1 MCLCDFYQRRIFKHL
16 ILPALSQRGIRHV
29 LDMIFFQPFMFSA
42 ALAEQMGLNLIDC
55 GNHLVELNQI
65 NQAIRVEVRY
75 TDSPDFSILIQL
87 FQFPPRGIV
96 VSERPVEQHQIEI
109 TGFQFFQ

>member
-1 MCLCDFYQRRIFKHL
+1 
-16 ILPALSQRGIRHV
+16 
-29 LDMIFFQPFMFSA
+29 MIFFQPFMFSA
-42 ALAEQMGLNLIDC
+42 ALAEQVGFNLID
-55 GNHLVELNQI
+55 GRWYLIKLNQI

-75 TDSPDFSILIQL
+75 ADGPDFPLLIQL

-96 VSERPVEQHQIEI
+96 VSERPVEQHQIEM